1 MHRHQTQRQTTG
13 GGARTALLHCRAGQ
27 HCEGNYLWTIRMQQ
41 SIMQRRTTGQ
51 LIPGLWIRCRRKMC
65 FNVGSIKVL
74 KLANLYIEYHYQE
87 GRNAPESSNSA
98 KREDNRWFPSNKQG
112 TRYLRRYKASRDR
125 YHFYIEQKTG
135 KKWMAKKGNSSAVE
149 REPRSYP
156 DRPDS
161 GTMIRPGTAGRFCG
175 AMRNICITINEIGPV
190 CESYGALRWL

>member
-1 MHRHQTQRQTTG
+1 MNALPSNVETNYGRK
-13 GGARTALLHCRAGQ
+13 RTHSVVALSRRAT
-27 HCEGNYLWTIRMQQ
+27 LWRKLFMNHPNAAIHNAT
-41 SIMQRRTTGQ
+41 TTGQ

-74 KLANLYIEYHYQE
+74 KLVNLYIEYHYQE